1 MEYRLKGIHNTL
13 GKICEKTPSLEI
25 PWGNVLI
32 INIKKHLAKI
42 QQSKLIDITE
52 QKTDPPLTPP

>member
-32 INIKKHLAKI
+32 IKIKKHLAKI

-52 QKTDPPLTPP
+52 